1 MQGYM
6 FHIDPYPRHLLF
18 HKKFW
23 FPHSRSFHIH
33 LSASEFPIVLKIIH
47 GFTMLFFSSM
57 VSITFVFLVSYTQIP
72 YRNGVIGNIYELTAG
87 FTEQIS
93 KSLCRASF
101 IDAGIVINQNS
112 ESITTVKDLEIE
124 EES

>member
-1 MQGYM
+1 
-6 FHIDPYPRHLLF
+6 
-18 HKKFW
+18 
-23 FPHSRSFHIH
+23 
-33 LSASEFPIVLKIIH
+33 
-47 GFTMLFFSSM
+47 M

-124 EES
+124 EESGLKKYDKSKEHRPNPIVQMGLFMDKTGIPLAFCINDGNKNEQTSLIPMKEQP